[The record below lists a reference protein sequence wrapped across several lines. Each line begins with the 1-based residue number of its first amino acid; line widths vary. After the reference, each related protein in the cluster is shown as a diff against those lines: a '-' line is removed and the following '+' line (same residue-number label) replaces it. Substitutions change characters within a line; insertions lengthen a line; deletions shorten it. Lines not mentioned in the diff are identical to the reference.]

1 MPEIVSRSVKPNIT
15 ITIQGHEVVLFFSRE
30 PNNQV
35 ALQVKQALLGTYL
48 AAGKN
53 SSVSP
58 NVKVSA
64 DDRDKLQ
71 FIKRQAEQGRL
82 DILLVFMF
90 DRLGRKSATGRR
102 TVRARKPPSA
112 LKQP

>member
-48 AAGKN
+48 AAGK
-53 SSVSP
+53 
-58 NVKVSA
+58 
-64 DDRDKLQ
+64 
-71 FIKRQAEQGRL
+71 
-82 DILLVFMF
+82 
-90 DRLGRKSATGRR
+90 
-102 TVRARKPPSA
+102 
-112 LKQP
+112 